1 MKTISRLAAASL
13 FLAALLPTPSYAQAR
28 SDAQLSQPDPVIRRN
43 ITVAELGFAEGAHF
57 GSLGG
62 GQEFFFP
69 VPRAAHATS
78 GTLSFAYDEA
88 APFDG
93 RRSVLVTVG
102 ERTVVS
108 HALPV
113 GHDRQVID
121 VPLLPEDFA
130 GDFVKVTVRYSGVV
144 TNDRC
149 VDLRLANDRF
159 SVLPETTLA
168 LDVPADRLNEVSTA
182 VTLMPPKIAVGIPER
197 KLTEQEMAAAI
208 SAVRLF
214 KTRGHQVEVVP
225 LAQLLGQP
233 SADNPEWKRGDV
245 IVASPADLG
254 TMSVVEGATSP
265 STTGSTA
272 KASVVGLADG
282 PGLLLSGSDPQPAV
296 NFLGSDWRDAGTGS
310 VIRVGAIQPR
320 ERPGDRLTFD
330 QLGIA
335 TPVSDTPG
343 EAVWTAGFRAT
354 DLPSGRWPTA
364 LDLDIG
370 IGTDGSDVPAVANIF
385 LNGRFLAGT
394 TASKDGITHLHAVIP
409 HGLVS
414 LDNQVRV
421 VVQRQP
427 RAGDCTY
434 LPASFPSQLLGSSAI
449 ELGEAEAPAHDF
461 FALAQQARNQLTVF
475 VRDNLSP
482 AGQRTAL
489 QVLAAAAADLAPA
502 DTPVVVKRIQ
512 GDSISTPG
520 SAFIAW
526 GDFRFADSAVPVR
539 VDQGNVL
546 VRTRSGAPLFNLNDA
561 RNTLIAQLVTLPDA
575 PSGLWLRSTG
585 ADGAIP
591 APQTIALDRGN
602 VAFIGPAGVTLALS
616 TERDRLIEVA
626 YPDAPSWQVLV
637 RRYGTWLLL
646 AAWLVI
652 TVAMLVALQR
662 MYSRRE
668 RAHKEP

>member
-1 MKTISRLAAASL
+1 MKTISRLAAAVL
-13 FLAALLPTPSYAQAR
+13 FLAALFPTSSYAQAR
-28 SDAQLSQPDPVIRRN
+28 GGALLSQPNPVIRRN
-43 ITVAELGFAEGAHF
+43 ITVAELGFAEGAQF

-62 GQEFFFP
+62 NQTFFFP

-102 ERTVVS
+102 ERTVIS

-113 GHDRQVID
+113 GHDRQVVD

-130 GDFVKVTVRYSGVV
+130 GDFVKVTVRYSGGV

-168 LDVPADRLNEVSTA
+168 LNVPADRLNEVSTA
-182 VTLMPPKIAVGIPER
+182 VMLMPPKVAVGLPER

-225 LAQLLGQP
+225 LAQLLVRPRVVDSTWQ
-233 SADNPEWKRGDV
+233 RGDV
-245 IVASPADLG
+245 IIASRADLG
-254 TMSVVEGATSP
+254 AMSAVDGTTIP
-265 STTGSTA
+265 STGDSTA
-272 KASVVGLADG
+272 KASVMGLADG

-310 VIRVGAIQPR
+310 MIRVGAIQPR
-320 ERPGDRLTFD
+320 DRTGDRLTFD
-330 QLGIA
+330 QLGIT

-343 EAVWTAGFRAT
+343 EVVWTAGFRAT
-354 DLPSGRWPTA
+354 DLPAGRWPTA

-370 IGTDGSDVPAVANIF
+370 IGTDGSDVPAVANVF
-385 LNGRFLAGT
+385 LNGRFLEGS

-449 ELGEAEAPAHDF
+449 ELGEAEAPARDF
-461 FALAQQARNQLTVF
+461 FALASQAHNHLTVY
-475 VRDNLSP
+475 VRDSLSV

-489 QVLAAAAADLAPA
+489 QVLATVAADIAPS
-502 DTPVVVKRIQ
+502 DTPVVVKRVLS
-512 GDSISTPG
+512 DSISAPG

-526 GDFRFADSAVPVR
+526 GDFRFDDSAVPVR
-539 VDQGNVL
+539 FDRGNVL
-546 VRTRSGAPLFNLNDA
+546 VRTRSGAPLFNLNDT
-561 RNTLIAQLVTLPDA
+561 RNTLIAQLVTLPGS
-575 PSGLWLRSTG
+575 PSGLWLRGTG
-585 ADGAIP
+585 ADGAVP
-591 APQTIALDRGN
+591 APQTVALDRGN
-602 VAFIGPAGVTLALS
+602 VAFIGSSGVTLALS
-616 TERDRLIEVA
+616 TERDRLIEVT
-626 YPDAPSWQVLV
+626 YPDAPSWQVLF
-637 RRYGTWLLL
+637 RRYGTWVLL
-646 AAWLVI
+646 ALWLVI
-652 TVAMLVALQR
+652 TVAMLMALQR

-668 RAHKEP
+668 RARKEP